1 LTRGRCATS
10 REGFQICPHV
20 PHRQYVVSVIAL
32 LVVVTTTD

>member
-1 LTRGRCATS
+1 MRGRCATS